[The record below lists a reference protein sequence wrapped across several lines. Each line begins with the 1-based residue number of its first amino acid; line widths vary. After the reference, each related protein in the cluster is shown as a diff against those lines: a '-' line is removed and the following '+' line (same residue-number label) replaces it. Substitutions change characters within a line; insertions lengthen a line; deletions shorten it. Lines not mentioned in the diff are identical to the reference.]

1 MAQNSKKMA
10 ATKQGE
16 KPTAPGRTTMTSS
29 AGVSMLWEAP
39 HVLADRLDLDHNI
52 AANVIELLDEGCTV
66 PFIAR
71 YRKEKTGNMEA
82 ERLREVQSAY
92 EELKGVQSKAGTV
105 VKQVEKQEKMTDGL
119 LAAIRR
125 STTIEELDHLYAP
138 YKVGSKATL
147 AERARQLGLE
157 PAAVGLLSQPHSYRP
172 QQLVKPGEEGLQ
184 SPEEVDRGVQHII
197 ADMVSKDKET
207 MDTIRAMCKAGRVTL
222 ESTKSK
228 STAKKEKEEENTT
241 HKFEQYYTFSCP
253 LKFIKPHQVLA
264 INRGESQKILSVKI
278 NIPDDVKT
286 RFLAFCERRWVPQN
300 APPHAAGVIRK
311 AVEDAYSRL
320 IQPLMIRHYRADLTK
335 TAEKQS
341 AAVFSQNLQR
351 LLLQPPVRGRVVL
364 GVDPGYRHGC
374 KLAVTSPTGQIL
386 HTDVVYL
393 HDNRASRE
401 AGRIKRILQ
410 THRCQTVA
418 IGNGTACRETE
429 AFFSQHIQQGT
440 FRPLDVVYCIV
451 NESGASIY
459 SVSDEAK
466 KEMPDL
472 DPNLRSAV
480 SIARRLQDPL
490 VELVKIEPKNIGV
503 GMYQHDISESMLK
516 SALDGVVEECVSFV
530 GVDINVCS
538 ETLLRRLAGLN
549 AGKAK
554 KLVEWRDA
562 NGSFINREQ
571 LRSVKG
577 LGPKT
582 FEQCAGFIR
591 INPISI
597 NSSAKSTTEE
607 EQSTNTAPGKKR
619 KAAAEPKR
627 KTKKAKTEANLTL
640 NPLDMTCI
648 HPESYSIALQFLNRV
663 GGSLD
668 ELGQQNMRNKVQAAL
683 VKNNVERL
691 AAELNCGTPTMQL
704 IIDGLQQPLDYDI
717 RAEFEK
723 PLFKKGLV
731 SMNDLKAGTTLTGR
745 VTNLTD
751 FGAFVDIGVG
761 KDGLIH
767 RSKIRPDRLK
777 GKKSLG
783 PGDKVEVKVLNVE
796 PSRGRIGLELLT
808 LIS

>member
-1 MAQNSKKMA
+1 MMAQKKMA
-10 ATKQGE
+10 NAKQGE
-16 KPTAPGRTTMTSS
+16 KPPTS
-29 AGVSMLWEAP
+29 AGVSMLWEAA
-39 HVLADRLDLDHNI
+39 HVLSDRLDIYDYI

-71 YRKEKTGNMEA
+71 YRKEKTDNMEA
-82 ERLREVQSAY
+82 EKLREVQAAY
-92 EELKGVQSKAGTV
+92 EELKGVQLKACNV
-105 VKQVEKQEKMTDGL
+105 VKQVEKQGKMTDGL
-119 LAAIRR
+119 LAAVRR
-125 STTIEELDHLYAP
+125 STTIEELEHLYAP

-157 PAAVGLLSQPHSYRP
+157 PAAVGLLSQPHTYRP
-172 QQLVKPGEEGLQ
+172 QQLVRPGEEGRQ
-184 SPEEVDRGVQHII
+184 SPEEVDKGVQHII
-197 ADMVSKDKET
+197 ADIVSKDKET
-207 MDTIRAMCKAGRVTL
+207 MDTIRAMCKAGHVKL

-228 STAKKEKEEENTT
+228 STAKKEKEQENAT

-253 LKFIKPHQVLA
+253 IKYIKPHQVLA

-286 RFLAFCERRWVPQN
+286 RFLAFCERRWIPRN
-300 APPHAAGVIRK
+300 APQHAAGVIMK

-341 AAVFSQNLQR
+341 AAVFSHNLQR

-374 KLAVTSPTGQIL
+374 KLAVTSQTGQIL

-393 HDNRASRE
+393 HDNRAVRE
-401 AGRIKRILQ
+401 AERVKRILLN
-410 THRCQTVA
+410 HRCQTVA

-516 SALDGVVEECVSFV
+516 AALDGVVEECVSFV

-549 AGKAK
+549 ANRAK
-554 KLVEWRDA
+554 KLVEWREA

-607 EQSTNTAPGKKR
+607 EQSTNTAQGKKR
-619 KAAAEPKR
+619 KAAAEPKKR
-627 KTKKAKTEANLTL
+627 TKKAKTEANLTL

-648 HPESYSIALQFLNRV
+648 HPESYSIALQFLNRI

-668 ELGQQNMRNKVQAAL
+668 ELGQQNMRTKVQAAL
-683 VKNNVERL
+683 MKNNVEML
-691 AAELNCGTPTMQL
+691 SADLKCGTPTMQL

-731 SMNDLKAGTTLTGR
+731 SMNNLKAGTTLTGR

-767 RSKIRPDRLK
+767 KSKIRPDRLK

-783 PGDKVEVKVLNVE
+783 PGDKVEVKVLNVD

>member
-1 MAQNSKKMA
+1 MAMAQKKMA
-10 ATKQGE
+10 SAKPGE
-16 KPTAPGRTTMTSS
+16 KTSS
-29 AGVSMLWEAP
+29 SGGVSMLWETAY
-39 HVLADRLDLDHNI
+39 VLADRQDIDNYI
-52 AANVIELLDEGCTV
+52 AANIIELLDEGCTV

-82 ERLREVQSAY
+82 EKLREVQTVY
-92 EELKGVQSKAGTV
+92 EELKGVQQKACNV
-105 VKQVEKQEKMTDGL
+105 VKQVEKQGKMTEGL
-119 LAAIRR
+119 LSAIRR
-125 STTIEELDHLYAP
+125 STTTEELEHLYAP

-157 PAAVGLLSQPHSYRP
+157 PAAMAVLSQPHSYRP
-172 QQLVKPGEEGLQ
+172 QQLVRAGQEGLQ
-184 SPEEVDRGVQHII
+184 SLEEVERGVQHII
-197 ADMVSKDKET
+197 ADIVSKDKET
-207 MDTIRAMCKAGRVTL
+207 MDTIRAMCKAGHVRL

-228 STAKKEKEEENTT
+228 STAKKEKEQENTT

-253 LKFIKPHQVLA
+253 IKFIKPHQVLA

-286 RFLAFCERRWVPQN
+286 RFLAFCDRRWIPRN
-300 APPHAAGVIRK
+300 APQHVVGVIRK

-320 IQPLMIRHYRADLTK
+320 IQPLMVRHYRADLTK

-341 AAVFSQNLQR
+341 AAVFSHNLQR

-374 KLAVTSPTGQIL
+374 KLALTSPTGQIL

-393 HDNRASRE
+393 HDNRALRE
-401 AGRIKRILQ
+401 ADRVKRILL

-516 SALDGVVEECVSFV
+516 AALDGVVEECVSFV

-549 AGKAK
+549 ASKAK
-554 KLVEWRDA
+554 KVVEWREA
-562 NGSFINREQ
+562 NGAFINREQ

-597 NSSAKSTTEE
+597 NRPSKSSTEE
-607 EQSTNTAPGKKR
+607 EQSANIAQGKKR

-627 KTKKAKTEANLTL
+627 KTKKAKTEANMTL

-648 HPESYSIALQFLNRV
+648 HPESYSIALQFLNRI

-668 ELGQQNMRNKVQAAL
+668 ELGQQNMRTKVQAAL
-683 VKNNVERL
+683 MKNNVEGL
-691 AAELNCGTPTMQL
+691 AAELKCGTPTMQL

-731 SMNDLKAGTTLTGR
+731 SMSDLKIGTTLTGR

-767 RSKIRPDRLK
+767 KSKIRPDRLK
-777 GKKSLG
+777 GKKCLG
-783 PGDKVEVKVLNVE
+783 PGDKVEVKVLNVD

-808 LIS
+808 LIG